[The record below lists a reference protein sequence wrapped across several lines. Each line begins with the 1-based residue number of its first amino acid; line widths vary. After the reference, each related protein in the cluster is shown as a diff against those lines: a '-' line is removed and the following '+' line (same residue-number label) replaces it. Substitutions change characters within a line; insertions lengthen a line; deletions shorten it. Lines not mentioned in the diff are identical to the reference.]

1 MPGERRSLTANGRA
15 RHSWRSTLLQAPHRE
30 VEMCTTGHMLRGL
43 PVLLATCMLQGSFA
57 RAETLDELYAKA
69 KDEKSLVIY
78 AGGPVSNYEPLARE
92 FERKF
97 PGLTVSIEGGFS
109 NVLNQKIEQQF
120 KDKKLAADMVL
131 FQTAQDFVRW
141 KSEGRMLAFKPEGSE
156 AIDKSFKDPDGA
168 FVVWY
173 VGTLSYAYN
182 TQHVKPD
189 SAPKSALDFLKP
201 EFRGKMIACYPHD
214 DDATL
219 YLFHT
224 IAKKYG
230 WDYVE
235 KYLANQPNWVQGHL
249 GVSRSVAAGTD
260 LVTLDA
266 TTSTILNLKKAGQP
280 VEFVFSEVDPIPI
293 YYSTAG
299 IFKDAPHSNVA
310 KLYLT
315 WVLQAEQ
322 QRRIGSF
329 SPRSDVQPPVGLKPL
344 FSYNVAN
351 GYRDFVT
358 DTSLIADLRK
368 KFETAIGP
376 IRNAGG
382 VR

>member
-1 MPGERRSLTANGRA
+1 MTMPCGLRLSNIWWA
-15 RHSWRSTLLQAPHRE
+15 LLA
-30 VEMCTTGHMLRGL
+30 
-43 PVLLATCMLQGSFA
+43 VLLSLGAVA
-57 RAETLDELYAKA
+57 RAETMDELYAKA
-69 KDEKSLVIY
+69 KDEKSLTIY
-78 AGGPVSNYEPLARE
+78 AGGPVTNYEPLARE

-97 PGLTVSIEGGFS
+97 PGVTVAIEGGFS

-120 KDKKLAADMVL
+120 KDGKLIADMVL

-141 KSEGRMLAFKPEGSE
+141 KGEGKMLAFKPVNFE
-156 AIDKSFKDPDGA
+156 AIDKSFKDPEGA
-168 FVVWY
+168 YIVWY

-182 TQHVKPD
+182 TREVKLEN
-189 SAPKSALDFLKP
+189 APKSALDFLKP

-224 IAKKYG
+224 IMQKYG
-230 WDYVE
+230 ADYID
-235 KYLANQPNWVQGHL
+235 KYVANQPNWVQGHL
-249 GVSRSVAAGTD
+249 GVSRSVASGKD
-260 LVTLDA
+260 LVTPDA

-280 VEFVFSEVDPIPI
+280 IEYAFSNVDPIPI

-299 IFKDAPHSNVA
+299 IFKDAPHPNVA

-315 WVLQAEQ
+315 WILEREQ
-322 QRRIGSF
+322 QSRIGTYS
-329 SPRSDVQPPVGLKPL
+329 SRTDVPPPLPELKPL

-358 DTSLIADLRK
+358 NTTLLADLRK
-368 KFETAIGP
+368 RFEAAVGP
-376 IRNAGG
+376 IRNVGG

>member
-1 MPGERRSLTANGRA
+1 
-15 RHSWRSTLLQAPHRE
+15 
-30 VEMCTTGHMLRGL
+30 MCTTGHMLRGL

-120 KDKKLAADMVL
+120 KDDKLAADMVL

-141 KSEGRMLAFKPEGSE
+141 KSEGRMLAFKPDGSD

-168 FVVWY
+168 FIVWY

-224 IAKKYG
+224 IAKTYG

-249 GVSRSVAAGTD
+249 SVSRSVAAGTD

-280 VEFVFSEVDPIPI
+280 VEFAFSEADPIPI

-299 IFKDAPHSNVA
+299 IFKDAPHPKVA

-329 SPRSDVQPPVGLKPL
+329 SPRSDVPPPAGLKPL

-358 DTSLIADLRK
+358 NGSLIADLRK

-376 IRNAGG
+376 IRNVGG

>member
-1 MPGERRSLTANGRA
+1 MFAAPFR
-15 RHSWRSTLLQAPHRE
+15 TLLCGSSA
-30 VEMCTTGHMLRGL
+30 VSTAF
-43 PVLLATCMLQGSFA
+43 VLLAVSGH
-57 RAETLDELYAKA
+57 AETIDELYAKA
-69 KDEKSLVIY
+69 KTEKSLTIY

-92 FERKF
+92 FESKF

-120 KDKKLAADMVL
+120 KDGKLLADMVL

-141 KSEGRMLAFKPEGSE
+141 KGQGKMLAFKPEGFD
-156 AIDKSFKDPDGA
+156 AIDASFKDPDGA
-168 FVVWY
+168 FIVWY

-182 TQHVKPD
+182 TKEVKPEN
-189 SAPKSALDFLKP
+189 APKSALDFLKP

-224 IAKKYG
+224 IAQKYG
-230 WDYVE
+230 ADYVD
-235 KYLANQPNWVQGHL
+235 KYVAHQPNWVQGHL
-249 GVSRSVAAGTD
+249 GVSRSVAAGTN

-280 VEFVFSEVDPIPI
+280 IEFVFSEADPIPI

-299 IFKDAPHSNVA
+299 IFKDAPHPNVA

-322 QRRIGSF
+322 QRRIGSY
-329 SPRSDVQPPVGLKPL
+329 SPRGDVPPPDGLKPL
-344 FSYNVAN
+344 SALKVAN

-358 DTSLIADLRK
+358 DERLLGDLRK
-368 KFETAIGP
+368 KFEAAVGP